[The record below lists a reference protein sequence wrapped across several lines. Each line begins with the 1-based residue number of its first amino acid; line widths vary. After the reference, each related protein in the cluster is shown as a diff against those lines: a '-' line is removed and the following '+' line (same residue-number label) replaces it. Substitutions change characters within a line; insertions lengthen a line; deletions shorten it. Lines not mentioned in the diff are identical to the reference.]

1 MTLVEWL
8 KLAGGLAGAGVVA
21 LLVSALFSRPRVVRP
36 AADLKANEDALAKA
50 VRDAEQK
57 AQPLIDAPHAMT
69 ADERIAR
76 ARELANKGTR
86 L

>member
-21 LLVSALFSRPRVVRP
+21 LLINSLFSRTRVARP
-36 AADLKANEDALAKA
+36 LTNLKANEDALAKA

-57 AQPLIDAPHAMT
+57 AQPSIDAPHTMT
-69 ADERIAR
+69 PDERIAR